1 MKRLHIAMIGL
12 VGTVMVFLCV
22 ILGRLLTQSVP
33 SGAAHGNY
41 GLVQEKKFR
50 AGDIRSLEID
60 YGKGSAGLTDVLFYE
75 SPGDE
80 IIVREYMNYEP
91 EQSQLSAVEQS
102 DGELTIRGR
111 GRSWFS
117 FFSVGFRGAYTEV
130 YLPAA
135 LARDME
141 ALTVKTVSGDISS
154 KIGLGIRDG
163 FVVST
168 TSGDM
173 LFSEVQAGRIQVSS
187 TSGDIRLD
195 SAAAETLKLSTTS
208 GDIAVE
214 QAKGGTVIS
223 STSGE
228 IRLSGLEGPLRVS
241 TTSGDIRLGQLA
253 GDVSLSTTS
262 GDITLEEV
270 RGEFDAESTS
280 GDIRVER
287 LEGRFRTNTAS
298 GELLLSGEKG
308 FGTAHSVSGDISVS
322 LADLTGDLEF
332 STTSGTVNIGL
343 PGTASFQF
351 GFHTSSGECETFFE
365 DALSFDKKRKNA
377 EGRYGG
383 GTHSVEISTVS
394 GDLTVEAVSE

>member
-12 VGTVMVFLCV
+12 VGAVMVFLCV

-33 SGAAHGNY
+33 SGAARGNY

-60 YGKGSAGLTDVLFYE
+60 YGKGSAGITDVLFYE

-154 KIGLGIRDG
+154 EIGLKIRDG
-163 FVVST
+163 FAVST
-168 TSGDM
+168 TSGDI
-173 LFSEVQAGRIQVSS
+173 LFSEVQAGKIQASS
-187 TSGDIRLD
+187 TSGDMQLD
-195 SAAAETLKLSTTS
+195 SAAAETLNLSTVS
-208 GDIAVE
+208 GDMALK
-214 QAKGGTVIS
+214 QACGKMKMS

-228 IRLSGLEGPLRVS
+228 IRLSGLEGPLRAS
-241 TTSGDIRLGQLA
+241 TTSGAIRLGQMA

-262 GDITLEEV
+262 GAIALGEV
-270 RGEFDAESTS
+270 RGDFDAESTS
-280 GDIRVER
+280 GDIRVES
-287 LEGRFRTNTAS
+287 LEGSFRMNTAS
-298 GELLLSGEKG
+298 GELSVSTASG
-308 FGTAHSVSGDISVS
+308 FGTAHSVSGDISIF
-322 LADLTGDLEF
+322 LAALAGDLDI
-332 STTSGTVNIGL
+332 STTSGTVDL
-343 PGTASFQF
+343 AFPETADFRF
-351 GFHTSSGECETFFE
+351 GFSTVSGECQTFF
-365 DALSFDKKRKNA
+365 DNALSFDKKRRNA
-377 EGRYGG
+377 EGQYGE
-383 GTHSVEISTVS
+383 GTHSVGLSTTS
-394 GDLTVEAVSE
+394 GDLSVRKF